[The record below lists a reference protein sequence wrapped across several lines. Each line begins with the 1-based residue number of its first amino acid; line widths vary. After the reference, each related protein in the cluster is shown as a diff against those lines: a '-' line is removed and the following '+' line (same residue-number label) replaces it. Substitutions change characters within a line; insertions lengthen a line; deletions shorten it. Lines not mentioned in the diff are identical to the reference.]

1 MRLKKAERE
10 RYKQQILSA
19 KKKEI
24 ASIDD
29 MNAAKFASQ
38 MLAAEHCSKLCL
50 DLRHISDLFLLEF
63 LTADTADNEPVLTT
77 EYYIRHYS
85 DFELCMATSR
95 TQAAQRTLQK
105 LEALLL
111 MEEQRRQP
119 KQNGRIRA
127 VK

>member
-1 MRLKKAERE
+1 MRLKKAERD

-50 DLRHISDLFLLEF
+50 DLRHISDLFLPEIIA
-63 LTADTADNEPVLTT
+63 ADTADSEPVLTT

-85 DFELCMATSR
+85 DLELCMAISR
-95 TQAAQRTLQK
+95 TRAAQRTLQK
-105 LEALLL
+105 LDALLAL
-111 MEEQRRQP
+111 EEQRRQP
-119 KQNGRIRA
+119 KQHGHIRT